1 MYVLCLHAFA
11 KWPYFPHLLQF
22 ASSAGL
28 LCIGDQFGALQ
39 NLHDRFWN
47 CLVFGFVPNLF
58 ILCIGSS
65 FINCFPFDEINAS
78 GIVFFLFFFSYVF
91 CLISV
96 IIFFKSSV
104 FSLIILS
111 RNFLSF
117 IAVIYLEICSS
128 SAEIVPKLHSFS
140 ISISR
145 LQNSS
150 GVSSSDCFAQQKS
163 PQLW

>member
-1 MYVLCLHAFA
+1 MLLRNGPTFRICYSLLLVPDVYV
-11 KWPYFPHLLQF
+11 
-22 ASSAGL
+22 SVT
-28 LCIGDQFGALQ
+28 
-39 NLHDRFWN
+39 NLVRCKICMVDF
-47 CLVFGFVPNLF
+47 
-58 ILCIGSS
+58 
-65 FINCFPFDEINAS
+65 
-78 GIVFFLFFFSYVF
+78 GIVCFSVLFRIFSFSVSALLLSIVFLLMRLTLPGLYSFYFFSYVF

-111 RNFLSF
+111 RNFLSV